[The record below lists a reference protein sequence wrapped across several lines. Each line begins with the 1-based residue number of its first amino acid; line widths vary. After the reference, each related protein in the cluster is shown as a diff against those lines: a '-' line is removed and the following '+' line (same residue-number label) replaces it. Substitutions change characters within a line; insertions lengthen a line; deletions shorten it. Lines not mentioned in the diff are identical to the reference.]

1 MTTANESGS
10 FRDSAAGFKGVW
22 PRDFPLAAPA
32 ADRITPE
39 PMEVAQQ
46 DPLKDRAVGNLQ
58 NKAARRASGI
68 RPNWLRLSHEHTAFS
83 ATILLMASTM
93 LSRVIGLV
101 RVKVIAYLFGAG
113 SLTDAYNAAFQLPD
127 MLTYLLVGGTASITF
142 ITILS
147 RYREQGREHEGEQ
160 ALSVILS
167 VMLLV
172 LGAAVLFGEVFA
184 PFYTRTFFPG
194 FDTEKAALCTHMTRI
209 LLPAQLCFFVGGV
222 LAAALLVRKQFAWQA
237 VSSLFYSLG
246 IIMGGV
252 LLHKYLGISSLAV
265 GAVAGV
271 IAGPLLLNY
280 VGTRRIG
287 LRLRFSLQLSHPGL
301 REWIRLS
308 VPLMIGVSLVTADT
322 WILSYF
328 ASEGRGE
335 ISKLLYAKTLFT
347 APMAML
353 GQAAGAASMPFFAAL
368 AGQKKF
374 SDFALAVN
382 RTVTRIF
389 AFAFLL
395 SAWMIGL
402 SHPAVE
408 LVLRGGLFSHSDV
421 GQTAVF
427 FTLFAGSLCFWSA
440 QAIYARAFY
449 AAGNTLTP
457 MTASTLVTVASIPV
471 YWLLFHHLGAR
482 GLAIASDCGIVV
494 QTLALA
500 GLLHAKGLVRWSGL
514 EFSELTR
521 ALGAALLG
529 FAALNGVLRILPAPP
544 IYWARDLV
552 QIVCGTLAWFGAAW
566 FVLHFTGSHL
576 PQQLTRR
583 IRHRD
588 TAGAPPI
595 AS

>member
-1 MTTANESGS
+1 MQVS
-10 FRDSAAGFKGVW
+10 
-22 PRDFPLAAPA
+22 
-32 ADRITPE
+32 
-39 PMEVAQQ
+39 QQ
-46 DPLKDRAVGNLQ
+46 DPREQRTVGTSQQ
-58 NKAARRASGI
+58 NGTATRSGRQ

-83 ATILLMASTM
+83 ATLLLMASTM

-101 RVKVIAYLFGAG
+101 RIKVIAYLFGAG

-127 MLTYLLVGGTASITF
+127 MLTYLLIGGTASITF

-147 RYREQGREHEGEQ
+147 RYREQGREDEGER

-172 LGAAVLFGEVFA
+172 LGSAVVLGEVFA
-184 PFYTRTFFPG
+184 PIYTRTFFPG
-194 FDTEKAALCTHMTRI
+194 FDKEKAALCTHMTRI

-237 VSSLFYSLG
+237 ISSLFYSLG
-246 IIMGGV
+246 IIVGGV
-252 LLHKYLGISSLAV
+252 VLHEYLGVSSLAV

-287 LRLRFSLQLSHPGL
+287 LRLRFSLELSHPGL

-328 ASEGRGE
+328 ASQGRGD

-374 SDFALAVN
+374 AEFALAVN

-402 SHPAVE
+402 ARPAVE
-408 LVLRGGLFSHSDV
+408 LVLRGGLFSHTDV
-421 GQTAVF
+421 AQTALY

-449 AAGNTLTP
+449 AAGDTLTP
-457 MTASTLVTVASIPV
+457 MAASTLITAASIPL
-471 YWLLFHHLGAR
+471 YWLLFHNLGVR
-482 GLAIASDCGIVV
+482 GLAIASDCGILV

-500 GLLHAKGLVRWSGL
+500 SLLHSKRLVSGRGL
-514 EFSELTR
+514 EYAELAR
-521 ALGAALLG
+521 ALGAAVLG
-529 FAALNGVLRILPAPP
+529 FAALDGILRILPALA
-544 IYWARDLV
+544 IFWARDLV
-552 QIVCGTLAWFGAAW
+552 QIFCGTAAWFTAAW
-566 FVLHFTGSHL
+566 FVLHFTGSRL

-583 IRHRD
+583 LRNRN
-588 TAGAPPI
+588 TAGAAPI
-595 AS
+595 TP